1 MIMDNVKGTWIDALT
16 IIMPIWFGAYWVWQL
31 ILSNATTL
39 DLLPELEVKR
49 PEYGSV
55 YSPQLWTGAIL
66 TLYFARI
73 CRIFL
78 SYFVFHKL
86 ERLFRWNCASPC
98 CLPHHAKHCNP
109 PQEKVRDADK
119 ILNLSYCQMQFWRIW
134 RTLDNSRSLESFV

>member
-1 MIMDNVKGTWIDALT
+1 MSKELDALT
-16 IIMPIWFGAYWVWQL
+16 IIMPIWFGSYWVWQI

-73 CRIFL
+73 RRIFL

-98 CLPHHAKHCNP
+98 CLPHHAKHCDP
-109 PQEKVRDADK
+109 PQEKVRKAEK
-119 ILNLSYCQMQFWRIW
+119 SHWNLSNPCYCQMQFWRIW
-134 RTLDNSRSLESFV
+134 RTLDDSRSLESFV